1 MTDNEAVTGI
11 ILAGGMSTRFGSN
24 KALSQF
30 DGERLIY
37 RLCKTISAVTDRIT
51 LITNTPE
58 EYAFLKL
65 PSTRD
70 LVPRCGP
77 IGGIYTALKM
87 LDTPLCLCV
96 ACDMPFIKADFL
108 KYMIERSPGFD
119 IVVPMNNRREEPLCA
134 LYRDSCTDAVEKQIQ
149 SGKHKIT
156 EFYDKVRVLRLEPE
170 NSGFPDPDMFFN
182 INSRIDYKEGI
193 RRLEKERRLSE
204 Q

>member
-1 MTDNEAVTGI
+1 
-11 ILAGGMSTRFGSN
+11 
-24 KALSQF
+24 
-30 DGERLIY
+30 
-37 RLCKTISAVTDRIT
+37 
-51 LITNTPE
+51 
-58 EYAFLKL
+58 
-65 PSTRD
+65 
-70 LVPRCGP
+70 
-77 IGGIYTALKM
+77 M

-170 NSGFPDPDMFFN
+170 DAGFPDPDMFFN